1 MDSQEWCKI
10 KKISKMSKNKHMV
23 YYRSKSPQRMSYV
36 FFGNYKDKTGKAH
49 TYTDINGAAHRG
61 FPNTNPVIR
70 LDINQEH
77 HQLVDE
83 FLINHPLVEGGS
95 WIREDSIER
104 QEQEASAIMTSA
116 NAVMEAAKLN
126 MAEVRE
132 LARLLGLNLDS
143 RDDILK
149 AHVLKIAAENPDY
162 FMQMWFDEDKHYRVF
177 MLEAQEAKIIVWE
190 KDTFKYGSQ
199 TIGISEDQAIK
210 WLQDNKD
217 IFALLKSQLYNGN
230 GVEMDLVEQK
240 QEATKKKVKK

>member
-1 MDSQEWCKI
+1 
-10 KKISKMSKNKHMV
+10 MSKNKHMV
-23 YYRSKSPQRMSYV
+23 YYRSKNPQRMSYV
-36 FFGNYKDKTGKAH
+36 FFGNYKDKTGKMH
-49 TYTDINGAAHRG
+49 TYTDINGVAHRG

-70 LDINQEH
+70 LDIMQEH
-77 HQLVDE
+77 HKLADE
-83 FLINHPLVEGGS
+83 FLQGHPLVSNGS

-162 FMQMWFDEDKHYRVF
+162 FMTMWFDEDKHYRVF
-177 MLEAQEAKIIVWE
+177 LLEAQQAKIINWE

-199 TIGISEDQAIK
+199 VVGISEDQVIK
-210 WLQDNKD
+210 WLKDNKD
-217 IFALLKSQLYNGN
+217 IFALLKNQLNGN
-230 GVEMDLVEQK
+230 GKVEMDLVEQK
-240 QEATKKKVKK
+240 EEAIKKQAATSKKTKK

>member
-1 MDSQEWCKI
+1 M
-10 KKISKMSKNKHMV
+10 
-23 YYRSKSPQRMSYV
+23 
-36 FFGNYKDKTGKAH
+36 
-49 TYTDINGAAHRG
+49 
-61 FPNTNPVIR
+61 
-70 LDINQEH
+70 QEH
-77 HQLVDE
+77 HKLADE
-83 FLINHPLVEGGS
+83 FLQGHPLVSNGS

-162 FMQMWFDEDKHYRVF
+162 FMTMWFDEDKHYRVF
-177 MLEAQEAKIIVWE
+177 LLEAQQAKIINWE

-199 TIGISEDQAIK
+199 VVGISEDQVIK
-210 WLQDNKD
+210 WLKDNKD
-217 IFALLKSQLYNGN
+217 IFALLKNQLNGN
-230 GVEMDLVEQK
+230 GKVEMDLVEQK
-240 QEATKKKVKK
+240 EEAIKKQAATSKKTKK

>member
-1 MDSQEWCKI
+1 
-10 KKISKMSKNKHMV
+10 MSKNKHMV
-23 YYRSKSPQRMSYV
+23 YYRSKNPQRMSYV
-36 FFGNYKDKTGKAH
+36 FFGNYKDKTGKMH
-49 TYTDINGAAHRG
+49 TYTDINGVAHRG

-70 LDINQEH
+70 LDIMQEH
-77 HQLVDE
+77 HKLAYE
-83 FLINHPLVEGGS
+83 FLQGHPLVSNGS

-162 FMQMWFDEDKHYRVF
+162 FMTMWFDEDKHYRVF
-177 MLEAQEAKIIVWE
+177 LLEAQQAKIINWE

-199 TIGISEDQAIK
+199 VVGISEDQVIK
-210 WLQDNKD
+210 WLKDNKD
-217 IFALLKSQLYNGN
+217 IFALLKNQLNGN
-230 GVEMDLVEQK
+230 GKVEMDLVEQK
-240 QEATKKKVKK
+240 EEAIKKQAATSKKTKK

>member
-1 MDSQEWCKI
+1 
-10 KKISKMSKNKHMV
+10 MSKNKHMV
-23 YYRSKSPQRMSYV
+23 YYRSKNPQRMSYV
-36 FFGNYKDKTGKAH
+36 FFGNYKDKTGKMH
-49 TYTDINGAAHRG
+49 TYTDINGVAHRG

-70 LDINQEH
+70 LDIMQEH
-77 HQLVDE
+77 HRLADE
-83 FLINHPLVEGGS
+83 FLQGHPLVSNGS

-162 FMQMWFDEDKHYRVF
+162 FMSMWFDEDKHYRVF
-177 MLEAQEAKIIVWE
+177 LLEAQQAKIINWE

-199 TIGISEDQAIK
+199 VVGISEDQVIK
-210 WLQDNKD
+210 WLKDNKD
-217 IFALLKSQLYNGN
+217 IFALLKNQLNGN
-230 GVEMDLVEQK
+230 GKVEMDLVEQK
-240 QEATKKKVKK
+240 EEAIKKQAATSKKTKK

>member
-1 MDSQEWCKI
+1 
-10 KKISKMSKNKHMV
+10 MSKNKHMV
-23 YYRSKSPQRMSYV
+23 FYRSKNPQRMSYV
-36 FFGNYKDKTGKAH
+36 FFGNYKDKTGKMH
-49 TYTDINGAAHRG
+49 TYTDVNGVAHRG

-70 LDINQEH
+70 LDIMQEH
-77 HQLVDE
+77 HKLADD
-83 FLINHPLVEGGS
+83 FLKGHPLVENGS
-95 WIREDSIER
+95 WIREDSIQR

-177 MLEAQEAKIIVWE
+177 ILEAQQAKIINWE
-190 KDTFKYGSQ
+190 KDVFKYGTQ
-199 TIGISEDQAIK
+199 TIGISEDQCIK
-210 WLQDNKD
+210 WLKDNKD
-217 IFALLKSQLYNGN
+217 IFALLKSQLNSGN

-240 QEATKKKVKK
+240 QAATSKKTKK